1 MAHLC
6 SLRRPVFEPR
16 NVVIPL
22 GGVGS
27 RFQTEGR
34 SVHMLSSNLARGSY
48 RACLEDV
55 LICPSPALCLPTYLP
70 TNLYVCESSSVSLP
84 YMCSC
89 MCRYVICTPLQDIF
103 PLAYL
108 PTDLPTVLPA
118 LPTYPPLPA
127 HLPTCQYI
135 CLSVHRPVYNGF
147 FTYTVFRCTPRF
159 LDWTYI
165 PNAYALCCFPTIPC
179 PNARHKSIIR
189 Q

>member
-1 MAHLC
+1 MLGRCAHL
-6 SLRRPVFEPR
+6 S
-16 NVVIPL
+16 I
-22 GGVGS
+22 S
-27 RFQTEGR
+27 
-34 SVHMLSSNLARGSY
+34 SSLSS
-48 RACLEDV
+48 
-55 LICPSPALCLPTYLP
+55 YLP

-118 LPTYPPLPA
+118 LPTYPLTCPLTY
-127 HLPTCQYI
+127 LPIY
-135 CLSVHRPVYNGF
+135 LSVCPSTCLQWF